1 MFTHIMVPY
10 YLPEKHK
17 WAKSIKV
24 AGDLARHYGAR
35 ITLVSIG
42 HGAGSGLSKPAEEH
56 ARLLEA
62 YAAQI
67 AQAEGVTVQSQAYDV
82 MELGGEVDHKLIE
95 AVGEIGADLVVMAT
109 HKPGWIEYLFSSH
122 GGRMAARAKVSVFV
136 VRDDD

>member
-10 YLPEKHK
+10 NLAEKHK

-24 AGDLARHYGAR
+24 AGDLARHYGAKV
-35 ITLVSIG
+35 TLVSIG
-42 HGAGSGLSKPAEEH
+42 HGAGGGLPKPAEDH

-67 AQAEGVTVQSQAYDV
+67 AQVEGVTVQSQAYDV
-82 MELGGEVDHKLIE
+82 MDPSGEVDHKLIE
-95 AVGEIGADLVVMAT
+95 AIDDIGADLVVMAT

-122 GGRMAARAKVSVFV
+122 GGRMASRAPVSVFV
-136 VRDDD
+136 VRDDA